1 MKKKILFILHLP
13 PPIHGAAII
22 GKCIQDSSLMNDA
35 FQCDYI
41 NLSTSTQLSE
51 MGRAGYRKFFVFLK
65 LYYKVLSAVIT
76 NRYDLC
82 YLTINSKGVGY
93 YKELVIVFILKLFGR
108 KIVYH
113 YHNKGVSQRQDH
125 TFQNLLNRF
134 QFKNSKAIL
143 LSPRLYN
150 DVAKYLPRSRVYYCA
165 NGIPDSCDATLA
177 EMNSERE
184 SKSIPEILFLSNMM
198 LEKGVFN
205 LLKASK
211 ILHDN
216 GVKFKTI
223 FVGDWIDINEADF
236 NDFVITNG
244 LEGTVFYEGKK
255 FGKEKFAYLKRADI
269 FIHPTL
275 NDCFPLAVL
284 EAMQY
289 GLPVISAIEGGI
301 PDIVD
306 DQVTGF
312 LTPKNDINAIVEK
325 ITTLLNNKE
334 LRRSM
339 GAAGL
344 KKFNQNYTLHFFEQN
359 IKEIT
364 DKILNAK

>member
-1 MKKKILFILHLP
+1 
-13 PPIHGAAII
+13 
-22 GKCIQDSSLMNDA
+22 MNDT

-51 MGRAGYRKFFVFLK
+51 MGRGGYRKFFVFLK
-65 LYYKVLSAVIT
+65 LYSRVLSAVIK

-82 YLTINSKGVGY
+82 YLTINSKGAGY

-113 YHNKGVSQRQDH
+113 YHNKGVAERQDH
-125 TFQNLLNRF
+125 TVQNLLNRF
-134 QFKNSKAIL
+134 QFKNSKVIL

-150 DVAKYLPRSRVYYCA
+150 DVAKYLPRDRVYYCA
-165 NGIPDSCDATLA
+165 NGIPGGCDTPLATL
-177 EMNSERE
+177 NLERE
-184 SKSIPEILFLSNMM
+184 SKAIPEILFLSNMM
-198 LEKGVFN
+198 VEKGVFN

-211 ILHDN
+211 ILHDKE
-216 GVKFKTI
+216 VKFKTT
-223 FVGDWIDINEADF
+223 FVGDWIDINETDF

-244 LEGTVFYEGKK
+244 LEKNVFYEGKK
-255 FGKEKFAYLKRADI
+255 FGEEKSAYLKRADI

-306 DQVTGF
+306 DGKTGL
-312 LTPKNDINAIVEK
+312 LTPKNDIDSIVEK
-325 ITTLLNNKE
+325 ITILLNNSE

-344 KKFNQNYTLHFFEQN
+344 KKFNENYTLHLFEQN
-359 IKEIT
+359 IKTVT

>member
-22 GKCIQDSSLMNDA
+22 GKCIQDSSLINES
-35 FQCDYI
+35 FECDYI
-41 NLSTSTQLSE
+41 NLSTSEQLSE
-51 MGRAGYRKFFVFLK
+51 MGRGGYRKFFVFLK
-65 LYYKVLSAVIT
+65 LYYKVLSAVIK

-82 YLTINSKGVGY
+82 YLTINSKGAGY

-113 YHNKGVSQRQDH
+113 YHNKGIVERQDH
-125 TFQNLLNRF
+125 VIQNMLNRF
-134 QFKNSKAIL
+134 QFRNSKAIL
-143 LSPRLYN
+143 LSPLLYK
-150 DVAKYLPRSRVYYCA
+150 DVAKYLPQSRVYYCA
-165 NGIPDSCDATLA
+165 NGIPESCDATLT

-184 SKSIPEILFLSNMM
+184 SKAIPEILFLSNMM
-198 LEKGVFN
+198 IEKGVFN

-211 ILHDN
+211 ILHN
-216 GVKFKTI
+216 KGVQFKTI
-223 FVGDWIDINEADF
+223 FVGDWIDINESDF
-236 NDFVITNG
+236 NEFVVANE
-244 LEGTVFYEGKK
+244 LQEQVFYEGKK
-255 FGKEKFAYLKRADI
+255 FGEEKSAYLKRTDI

-306 DQVTGF
+306 DGITG
-312 LTPKNDINAIVEK
+312 LLAPKNDIDSLVEK
-325 ITTLLNNKE
+325 IRTLLNDSE

-344 KKFNQNYTLHFFEQN
+344 KKFNENYTLHLFEQN
-359 IKEIT
+359 FKVTI
-364 DKILNAK
+364 DKILNSK